1 MSASGNS
8 ATPVRFETWRLFALS
23 AVILLVLAVLLARL
37 LSLQVVG
44 SQEWT
49 DLAVENYTKNISTAA
64 ERGIIYDRN
73 GFILAR
79 NVASYNLSITPA
91 YLPDDAADV
100 QKIYRALSS
109 LTGIPVNAGGDSLAE
124 LIV

>member
-44 SQEWT
+44 S
-49 DLAVENYTKNISTAA
+49 
-64 ERGIIYDRN
+64 
-73 GFILAR
+73 
-79 NVASYNLSITPA
+79 P
-91 YLPDDAADV
+91 
-100 QKIYRALSS
+100 LSS
-109 LTGIPVNAGGDSLAE
+109 ETSSPLGPRNRAR
-124 LIV
+124 